1 MKHEDFD
8 QLALA
13 RRIRSAGRPIH
24 IPEDDGEARPIP
36 SDELRVCQTG
46 SEIDSTAFDVGGGTG
61 FKIYLVITFNT
72 AGFAISRFQ
81 LKLPWAQ
88 TNFIWLEDPRVI
100 DGRCPNYSFYSGESL
115 EFERS
120 LVINHFADV
129 RQRFSAGE
137 SIEGYLLGR
146 GFDSIPAHI
155 PHGTMIPAFVILYDQ
170 FAREFRAP
178 VSLWADR
185 SKKRSLRAQSGV
197 PRRGGLLSK
206 RDVITGG

>member
-1 MKHEDFD
+1 MKHEEFD

-36 SDELRVCQTG
+36 SDELRVCQTAAK
-46 SEIDSTAFDVGGGTG
+46 STARLSTSAAAPD
-61 FKIYLVITFNT
+61 LRS
-72 AGFAISRFQ
+72 ISSSHSTLQ
-81 LKLPWAQ
+81 GLPFPVFSS
-88 TNFIWLEDPRVI
+88 NFPGRRRISFGSEDPRVI

-146 GFDSIPAHI
+146 GFDSIPR
-155 PHGTMIPAFVILYDQ
+155 T
-170 FAREFRAP
+170 FRTE
-178 VSLWADR
+178 R
-185 SKKRSLRAQSGV
+185 
-197 PRRGGLLSK
+197 
-206 RDVITGG
+206 